1 MSSHQWRLKEHL
13 PLIHDDLV
21 GAGLWSPKEG
31 DVFVLEGLQWFGFTS
46 FIHWHVVS
54 AHTQPQIMRE
64 TTFFTLQRQRKQKR
78 REQGK
83 EAVTCQVFAQISEI
97 HNFLYY
103 FLTSTS
109 NRVDPYPGH
118 SLIILIY
125 LSMAWCWGMP
135 CSRVHFSSTLVRVAD
150 VSSFTHISSICSSS
164 TCSNT
169 AQPINE
175 EHSVKLSVSQP
186 DSNPVCWEVHLLFG
200 KVDWFDGASG
210 NSAECR
216 DPSRPACHTVPPHGY
231 DGLEKDSSWTQYHRT
246 AMTNSE

>member
-1 MSSHQWRLKEHL
+1 MNSSHQWRLEEHL

-31 DVFVLEGLQWFGFTS
+31 DVFVLEGLQWLGFTS
-46 FIHWHVVS
+46 FVHWHVVS
-54 AHTQPQIMRE
+54 AHAQPQIVRK
-64 TTFFTLQRQRKQKR
+64 TSLFTLQRQRRHKR
-78 REQGK
+78 RKQG
-83 EAVTCQVFAQISEI
+83 EEEVTRQVFTQTSEI
-97 HNFLYY
+97 HHFLCY

-118 SLIILIY
+118 SLIMLIY

-135 CSRVHFSSTLVRVAD
+135 CSRVHFSRTLVLVAD

-169 AQPINE
+169 GQPINE
-175 EHSVKLSVSQP
+175 EYSIKLPISQS
-186 DSNPVCWEVHLLFG
+186 DSDPVCWEVHLLFS
-200 KVDWFDGASG
+200 KPDWFDWAYG

-216 DPSRPACHTVPPHGY
+216 DLSRQTSQICKWSFT
-231 DGLEKDSSWTQYHRT
+231 KDFLLKYWAHKMIYCC
-246 AMTNSE
+246 NIN